1 MSTPADNAISDLAQ
15 RDFIVFAGAGMSS
28 GTGIQQWRELLEA
41 LNGLVTLDGVRV
53 GEIDPLHFPEIAQMI
68 YDKLDSNGRIAEYN
82 EAIQECMKP
91 TQCSWDSKHKKIIQA
106 SSSIVTTNIDG
117 VFEKAIKDI
126 LEDRP
131 QWIPKGQV
139 HSCQR
144 LNNLDIKKVANPFHI
159 TYLHGRYD
167 DKEIILKTYDY
178 FKFYRIRNGGEAS
191 NLEKMLMGI
200 FCSRDAIVFVGFSFE
215 DRFVLEVFEHDFQK
229 LKEEVENAK
238 IWKGIHPNEIRH
250 YALLGDPLAEGIE
263 RETWLIDNADN
274 ICNGSKDYQDALEVE
289 KRRKLEGRLREIN
302 IEVIR
307 YGHDNHIDIESFFE
321 NLHTRKRGIQDF
333 PRK

>member
-1 MSTPADNAISDLAQ
+1 MKLVINNDIMDARIGVFNLRNLKRLDWTFAGLVLILAAMGILTLISANRSFSFGVPYYFKQ
-15 RDFIVFAGAGMSS
+15 IVFLVMGCS
-28 GTGIQQWRELLEA
+28 IA
-41 LNGLVTLDGVRV
+41 L
-53 GEIDPLHFPEIAQMI
+53 F
-68 YDKLDSNGRIAEYN
+68 
-82 EAIQECMKP
+82 
-91 TQCSWDSKHKKIIQA
+91 
-106 SSSIVTTNIDG
+106 
-117 VFEKAIKDI
+117 
-126 LEDRP
+126 
-131 QWIPKGQV
+131 
-139 HSCQR
+139 
-144 LNNLDIKKVANPFHI
+144 IKKVANPFHI